1 MGLNMISGIFI
12 SYSHQ
17 DKKIKD
23 HLIKHISVFQ
33 NEIDLWDDQKIKLG
47 EDWHSEIEHALNTA
61 DAAIMLISA
70 DFLSSPFIC
79 NDEIPIFLERKAKE
93 GLKMIPV
100 IIKPCPWKKIEWL
113 KPIQAIQ
120 LKRSCLSLFFRKAES
135 INDKEYARIA
145 EKVHEALIQKEP
157 EKRLQLSTHNKKH
170 HTPINVKQTIFI
182 EIKKQNNQ
190 FYA

>member
-1 MGLNMISGIFI
+1 MKIFI

-17 DKKIKD
+17 DKTIKD
-23 HLIKHISVFQ
+23 HLIKHMAAFQ
-33 NEIDLWDDQKIKLG
+33 NEIDLWDDQKIKAG
-47 EDWHSEIEHALNTA
+47 EDWHSEIDHALNTA

-70 DFLSSPFIC
+70 DFLSSAFIC
-79 NDEIPIFLERKAKE
+79 NEEIPILLERKAKE

-100 IIKPCPWKKIEWL
+100 IIKPCPWKKIKWL

-120 LKRSCLSLFFRKAES
+120 LKRSGLSRFLRRPEA

-145 EKVHEALIQKEP
+145 ERIHESLIQKEP
-157 EKRLQLSTHNKKH
+157 EERLQTPTHNKKH
-170 HTPINVKQTIFI
+170 HTPIHVKQTIFI